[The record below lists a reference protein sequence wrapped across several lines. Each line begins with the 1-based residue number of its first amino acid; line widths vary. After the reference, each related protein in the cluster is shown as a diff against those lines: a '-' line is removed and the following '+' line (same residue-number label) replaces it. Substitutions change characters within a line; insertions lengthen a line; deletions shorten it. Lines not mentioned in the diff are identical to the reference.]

1 MFVLSPF
8 PRRFPCVALA
18 ALFACARPE
27 PPPEPA
33 GTSSLREELIELG
46 RRDQQGREG
55 LTIDFAKD
63 TAKLREMMRVDSANA
78 ARLAEI
84 VRQHGWPGKS
94 EVGPE
99 AAQAA
104 FLIVQHSESLEFRK
118 EMLALIGAA
127 AAKGEAD
134 MSDVAMLS
142 DRILNAEG
150 RPQVYG
156 SNFQIRDGRLVPY
169 PITDPA
175 RLDERRAAIGL
186 PPMSVYVEQLRQV
199 YKGPVDFDTT
209 KLAPD
214 TTRN

>member
-1 MFVLSPF
+1 MFAIFPF
-8 PRRFPCVALA
+8 PRRFPYVALA

-33 GTSSLREELIELG
+33 GSSPLRDELIELG
-46 RRDQQGREG
+46 RRDQEVREG
-55 LTIDFAKD
+55 LTVDFAKD

-84 VRQHGWPGKS
+84 VREHGWPGKS
-94 EVGPE
+94 EFGPD

-118 EMLALIGAA
+118 EMLALMAAA

-134 MSDVAMLS
+134 MSDVATLS

-150 RPQVYG
+150 KPQIYG
-156 SNFQIRDGRLVPY
+156 TNFQIRDGRLVPY
-169 PITDPA
+169 PIADPA
-175 RLDERRAAIGL
+175 RLDERRAAVGL
-186 PPMSVYVEQLRQV
+186 PPMSVYVELLRQV

-209 KLAPD
+209 KLSPD
-214 TTRN
+214 TARN

>member
-1 MFVLSPF
+1 MFIPSWF
-8 PRRFPCVALA
+8 PRRFSCVALA
-18 ALFACARPE
+18 ALFACTRS
-27 PPPEPA
+27 EPA
-33 GTSSLREELIELG
+33 PEAAATSLLREELLELG
-46 RRDQQGREG
+46 RRDQKIREG
-55 LTIDFAKD
+55 LTVSSMSD
-63 TAKLREMMRVDSANA
+63 TAQLRSMMRVDSANA

-94 EVGPE
+94 EVGEE

-104 FLIVQHSESLEFRK
+104 FLIVQHSDSLAFRK
-118 EMLALIGAA
+118 EMLPLIEAA

-134 MSDVAMLS
+134 MSDVAMLQ
-142 DRILNAEG
+142 DRTLNKEG
-150 RPQVYG
+150 KPQVYG
-156 SNFQIRDGRLVPY
+156 TNFQIRDGRLVPY

-175 RLDERRAAIGL
+175 RLDERRAAVGL